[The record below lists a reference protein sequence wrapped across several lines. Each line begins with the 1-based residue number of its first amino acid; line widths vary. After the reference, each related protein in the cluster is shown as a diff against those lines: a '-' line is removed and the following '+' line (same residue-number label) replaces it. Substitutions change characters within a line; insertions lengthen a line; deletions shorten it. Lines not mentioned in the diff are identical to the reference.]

1 MTIFLVLPAYNEAAA
16 LPHILDGFRN
26 QISSSGYDGRVV
38 LVDDGS
44 TDGTSCVASEWS
56 TILPLELIRHES
68 NMGLGTTI
76 RDGLCKAGE
85 LAGPGDV
92 IITMDADNTHSPSLI
107 PAMVGMIEKGYDLV
121 IASRYRR
128 GSKVIGLTPMRRL
141 MTHCARLLYQ
151 ARFPTPGVRDY
162 TCGFRAYSARTLH
175 RALATYGGKLVTE
188 RNFVCMAEILLKLR
202 RMDLRIAEVP
212 LVLRYDRK
220 AGRSKMSVGRTAKES
235 LKLILGSLE
244 YGTTRGR

>member
-16 LPHILDGFRN
+16 LPQVLDAFRN
-26 QISSSGYDGRVV
+26 QINSSGYDGRVV

-44 TDGTSCVASEWS
+44 GDGTSCVALEWS
-56 TILPLELIRHES
+56 TILPLELIRHEV

-76 RDGLCKAGE
+76 RDGLWKAGE
-85 LAGPGDV
+85 LAEADDV
-92 IITMDADNTHSPSLI
+92 IVTMDADNTHSPTLI
-107 PAMVGMIEKGYDLV
+107 PTMVEAIEQGYDLV

-128 GSKVIGLTPMRRL
+128 GSKVIGLSPMRRL

-175 RALATYGGKLVTE
+175 RALATYGENLVTE

-202 RMDLRIAEVP
+202 RMGLRITEVP

-220 AGRSKMSVGRTAKES
+220 SGASKMSVRRTARES
-235 LKLILGSLE
+235 LKLILRSLD
-244 YGTTRGR
+244 YRATRRR